1 METTVRIAT
10 LLIMFWNLENFFYP
24 QKDVDFSSGEKV
36 VTWKRFRAKRDL
48 ISKTIIAIKDKE
60 GAYPSVIGVCEVENL
75 KTLRNLVYD
84 TPLSRLGYRILHKDS
99 PDSRGIDVALLY
111 RDDRMIL
118 LEYSF
123 FEIKSFKTRDILYA
137 KMLSVELKDTVHFLV
152 NHWPSKLGGEKK
164 SLPRRME
171 AANLLRYI
179 VDSVQKVNPKARII
193 AMGDFNDSPSSA
205 PVGIVAGSANKVGTG
220 NKPPLINLMSR
231 LKDSLRRSKSTIT
244 GTHKFKGKW
253 EMLDQ
258 FIVSGNTEARASILQ
273 FPFLMEQ
280 DKKYLGTKTSRTFIG
295 LRFNG
300 GASDHLPILLTILC
314 PRCALP

>member
-75 KTLRNLVYD
+75 KTLKNLVYD

-99 PDSRGIDVALLY
+99 PDNRGIDVALLY

-171 AANLLRYI
+171 AANLLRHI
-179 VDSVQKVNPKARII
+179 VDSVQTVNPDARII
-193 AMGDFNDSPSSA
+193 AMGDFNDSPSSQ
-205 PVGIVAGSANKVGTG
+205 
-220 NKPPLINLMSR
+220 PLQSITSLENLSLR
-231 LKDSLRRSKSTIT
+231 LKDSLKKTRASIT
-244 GTHKFKGKW
+244 GTHRYKGRW

-258 FIVSGNTEARASILQ
+258 FLVSKTINGNIQILSFDHLLQ
-273 FPFLMEQ
+273 Q
-280 DKKYLGTKTSRTFIG
+280 DKKYLGYKTKRTFIG
-295 LRFNG
+295 PRFNG
-300 GASDHLPILLTILC
+300 GASDHLPILLKIID
-314 PRCALP
+314 

>member
-24 QKDVDFSSGEKV
+24 QKDMDFSSGEKV

-48 ISKTIIAIKDKE
+48 ISKTIIAIKDKV
-60 GAYPSVIGVCEVENL
+60 GAYPSAIGLCEVENL
-75 KTLRNLVYD
+75 KTLKNLVYD

-171 AANLLRYI
+171 AANLLRHI
-179 VDSVQKVNPKARII
+179 VDSVQKVNPKAKII
-193 AMGDFNDSPSSA
+193 AMGDFNDSPSS
-205 PVGIVAGSANKVGTG
+205 PSLQSITS
-220 NKPPLINLMSR
+220 LENLSLR
-231 LKDSLRRSKSTIT
+231 LKDSLKKARASIT
-244 GTHKFKGKW
+244 GTHRYKGRW

-258 FIVSGNTEARASILQ
+258 FLVSKTINGNIQILSFDHLLQ
-273 FPFLMEQ
+273 Q
-280 DKKYLGTKTSRTFIG
+280 DKKYLGYKTKRTFIG
-295 LRFNG
+295 PRFNG
-300 GASDHLPILLTILC
+300 GASDHLPILLKIID
-314 PRCALP
+314 

>member
-24 QKDVDFSSGEKV
+24 QKDMDFSSGEKV

-75 KTLRNLVYD
+75 KTLKNLVYD

-99 PDSRGIDVALLY
+99 PDNRGIDVALLY

-123 FEIKSFKTRDILYA
+123 FKIKSFKTRDILYA

-171 AANLLRYI
+171 AANLLRHI
-179 VDSVQKVNPKARII
+179 VDSVQKVNPKAKII
-193 AMGDFNDSPSSA
+193 AMGDFNDSPSS
-205 PVGIVAGSANKVGTG
+205 PSLQSITS
-220 NKPPLINLMSR
+220 LENLSLR
-231 LKDSLRRSKSTIT
+231 LKDSLKKARASIT
-244 GTHKFKGKW
+244 GTHRYKGRW

-258 FIVSGNTEARASILQ
+258 FLVSKTINGNIQILSFDHLLQ
-273 FPFLMEQ
+273 Q
-280 DKKYLGTKTSRTFIG
+280 DKKYLGYKTKRTFIG
-295 LRFNG
+295 PRFNG
-300 GASDHLPILLTILC
+300 GASDHLPILLKIID
-314 PRCALP
+314 

>member
-60 GAYPSVIGVCEVENL
+60 GAYPSVIGVCEVENI
-75 KTLRNLVYD
+75 KTLKNLVYD

-171 AANLLRYI
+171 AANLLRHI
-179 VDSVQKVNPKARII
+179 VDSVQKVNPQAKII
-193 AMGDFNDSPSSA
+193 AMGDFNDSPSS
-205 PVGIVAGSANKVGTG
+205 PSLQSITS
-220 NKPPLINLMSR
+220 LENLSLR
-231 LKDSLRRSKSTIT
+231 LKDSLKKARASIT
-244 GTHKFKGKW
+244 GTHRYKGRW

-258 FIVSGNTEARASILQ
+258 FLVSKTINGNIQILSFDHLLQ
-273 FPFLMEQ
+273 Q
-280 DKKYLGTKTSRTFIG
+280 DKKYLGYKTKRTFIG
-295 LRFNG
+295 PRFNG
-300 GASDHLPILLTILC
+300 GASDHLPILLKIID
-314 PRCALP
+314 

>member
-24 QKDVDFSSGEKV
+24 QKDMDFSSGEKV

-75 KTLRNLVYD
+75 KTLKNLVYD

-99 PDSRGIDVALLY
+99 PDNRGIDVALLY

-123 FEIKSFKTRDILYA
+123 FKIKSFKTRDILYA

-171 AANLLRYI
+171 AANLLRHI
-179 VDSVQKVNPKARII
+179 VDSVQKVNPKAKII
-193 AMGDFNDSPSSA
+193 AMGDFNDSPSSQ
-205 PVGIVAGSANKVGTG
+205 
-220 NKPPLINLMSR
+220 PLQSITSRENLSLR
-231 LKDSLRRSKSTIT
+231 LKDSLKKARASIT
-244 GTHKFKGKW
+244 GTHRYKGRW

-258 FIVSGNTEARASILQ
+258 FLVSKTINGNIQILSFDHLLQ
-273 FPFLMEQ
+273 Q
-280 DKKYLGTKTSRTFIG
+280 DKKYLGYKTKRTFIG
-295 LRFNG
+295 PRFNG
-300 GASDHLPILLTILC
+300 GASDHLPILLKIID
-314 PRCALP
+314 

>member
-75 KTLRNLVYD
+75 KTLKNLVYD

-171 AANLLRYI
+171 AANLLRHI
-179 VDSVQKVNPKARII
+179 VDSVQKVNPKAKII
-193 AMGDFNDSPSSA
+193 AMGDFNDSPSS
-205 PVGIVAGSANKVGTG
+205 PSLQSITS
-220 NKPPLINLMSR
+220 LENLSLR
-231 LKDSLRRSKSTIT
+231 LKDSLKKARASIT
-244 GTHKFKGKW
+244 GTHRYKGRW

-258 FIVSGNTEARASILQ
+258 FLVSKTINGNIQILSFDHLLQ
-273 FPFLMEQ
+273 Q
-280 DKKYLGTKTSRTFIG
+280 DKKYLGYKTKRTFIG
-295 LRFNG
+295 PRFNG
-300 GASDHLPILLTILC
+300 GASDHLPILLKIID
-314 PRCALP
+314 

>member
-75 KTLRNLVYD
+75 KTLKNLVYD

-171 AANLLRYI
+171 AASLLRHI
-179 VDSVQKVNPKARII
+179 VDSVQRINPEARII
-193 AMGDFNDSPSSA
+193 AMGDFNDTPSSPSLQS
-205 PVGIVAGSANKVGTG
+205 ITS
-220 NKPPLINLMSR
+220 LENLSLR
-231 LKDSLRRSKSTIT
+231 LKDSLKKTRASIT
-244 GTHKFKGKW
+244 GTHRYKGRW

-258 FIVSGNTEARASILQ
+258 FLVSKTIKGNIQILSFDHLLQ
-273 FPFLMEQ
+273 Q
-280 DKKYLGTKTSRTFIG
+280 DKKYLGYKTKRTFIG
-295 LRFNG
+295 PRFNG
-300 GASDHLPILLTILC
+300 GASDHLPILMKLSY
-314 PRCALP
+314 

>member
-75 KTLRNLVYD
+75 KTLKNLVYD

-99 PDSRGIDVALLY
+99 PDNRGIDVALLY

-171 AANLLRYI
+171 AANLLRHI
-179 VDSVQKVNPKARII
+179 VDSVQTVNPDAKII
-193 AMGDFNDSPSSA
+193 ATGDFNDSPSS
-205 PVGIVAGSANKVGTG
+205 PSLQSITS
-220 NKPPLINLMSR
+220 LENLSLR
-231 LKDSLRRSKSTIT
+231 LKDSLKKARASIT
-244 GTHKFKGKW
+244 GTHRYKGRW

-258 FIVSGNTEARASILQ
+258 FLVSKTISGNIQILSFDHLLQ
-273 FPFLMEQ
+273 Q
-280 DKKYLGTKTSRTFIG
+280 DKKYLGYKTKRTFIG
-295 LRFNG
+295 PRFNG
-300 GASDHLPILLTILC
+300 GASDHLPILLKIID
-314 PRCALP
+314 

>member
-24 QKDVDFSSGEKV
+24 QKDVDFSSGEKI

-99 PDSRGIDVALLY
+99 PDNRGIDVALLY

-179 VDSVQKVNPKARII
+179 VDSVQRINPEAKII
-193 AMGDFNDSPSSA
+193 AMGDFNDSPSS
-205 PVGIVAGSANKVGTG
+205 PSLQSITS
-220 NKPPLINLMSR
+220 LENLSLR
-231 LKDSLRRSKSTIT
+231 LKDSLKKARASIT
-244 GTHKFKGKW
+244 GTHRYKGRW

-258 FIVSGNTEARASILQ
+258 FLVSKTINGNIQILSFDHLLQ
-273 FPFLMEQ
+273 Q
-280 DKKYLGTKTSRTFIG
+280 DKKYLGYKTKRTFIG
-295 LRFNG
+295 PRFNG
-300 GASDHLPILLTILC
+300 GASDHLPVLMKIFN
-314 PRCALP
+314 

>member
-75 KTLRNLVYD
+75 KTLKNLVYD

-179 VDSVQKVNPKARII
+179 VDSVQRINPQAKII
-193 AMGDFNDSPSSA
+193 AMGDFNDSPSS
-205 PVGIVAGSANKVGTG
+205 PSIQSITS
-220 NKPPLINLMSR
+220 LENLSLR
-231 LKDSLRRSKSTIT
+231 LKDSLKKARASIT
-244 GTHKFKGKW
+244 GTHRYKGRW

-258 FIVSGNTEARASILQ
+258 FLVSKTINGNIQILSFDHLLQ
-273 FPFLMEQ
+273 Q
-280 DKKYLGTKTSRTFIG
+280 DKKYLGYKTKRTFIG
-295 LRFNG
+295 PRFNG
-300 GASDHLPILLTILC
+300 GASDHLPILLKIID
-314 PRCALP
+314 

>member
-24 QKDVDFSSGEKV
+24 QKDMDFSSGEKV

-75 KTLRNLVYD
+75 KTLKNLVYD

-137 KMLSVELKDTVHFLV
+137 KMLSVELKDTVHFLI

-171 AANLLRYI
+171 AANLLRHI
-179 VDSVQKVNPKARII
+179 VDSVQTVNPQAGII
-193 AMGDFNDSPSSA
+193 AMGDFNDSPSSQ
-205 PVGIVAGSANKVGTG
+205 
-220 NKPPLINLMSR
+220 PLQSITSLENLSLR
-231 LKDSLRRSKSTIT
+231 LKDSLKKARASIT
-244 GTHKFKGKW
+244 GTHRYKGRW

-258 FIVSGNTEARASILQ
+258 FLVSKTINGNIQILSFDHLLQ
-273 FPFLMEQ
+273 Q
-280 DKKYLGTKTSRTFIG
+280 DKKYLGYKTKRTFIG
-295 LRFNG
+295 PRFNG
-300 GASDHLPILLTILC
+300 GASDHLPILLKIID
-314 PRCALP
+314 

>member
-24 QKDVDFSSGEKV
+24 QKDMDFSSGEKV

-75 KTLRNLVYD
+75 KTLKNLVYD

-171 AANLLRYI
+171 AANLLRHI
-179 VDSVQKVNPKARII
+179 VDSVQKVNPKAKII
-193 AMGDFNDSPSSA
+193 ATGDFNDSPSS
-205 PVGIVAGSANKVGTG
+205 PSLQSITS
-220 NKPPLINLMSR
+220 LENLSLR
-231 LKDSLRRSKSTIT
+231 LKDSLKKARASIT
-244 GTHKFKGKW
+244 GTHRYKGRW

-258 FIVSGNTEARASILQ
+258 FLVSKTINGNIQILSFDHLLQ
-273 FPFLMEQ
+273 Q
-280 DKKYLGTKTSRTFIG
+280 DKKYLGYKTKRTFIG
-295 LRFNG
+295 PRFNG
-300 GASDHLPILLTILC
+300 GASDHLPILMKLSY
-314 PRCALP
+314 

>member
-171 AANLLRYI
+171 AANLLRHI
-179 VDSVQKVNPKARII
+179 VDSVQMVNPKAKII
-193 AMGDFNDSPSSA
+193 AMGDFNDSPSS
-205 PVGIVAGSANKVGTG
+205 PSLQSITS
-220 NKPPLINLMSR
+220 LENLSLR
-231 LKDSLRRSKSTIT
+231 LKDSLKKAKAPIT
-244 GTHKFKGKW
+244 GTHRYKGRW

-258 FIVSGNTEARASILQ
+258 FLVSKTINGNIQILSFDHLLQ
-273 FPFLMEQ
+273 Q
-280 DKKYLGTKTSRTFIG
+280 DKKYLGYKTKRTFIG
-295 LRFNG
+295 PRFNG
-300 GASDHLPILLTILC
+300 GASDHLPILMKLSY
-314 PRCALP
+314 

>member
-24 QKDVDFSSGEKV
+24 QKDMDFSSGEKV

-111 RDDRMIL
+111 RDDLMIL

-171 AANLLRYI
+171 AANLLRHI
-179 VDSVQKVNPKARII
+179 VDSVQRINPEAKII
-193 AMGDFNDSPSSA
+193 AMGDFNDSPSSQ
-205 PVGIVAGSANKVGTG
+205 
-220 NKPPLINLMSR
+220 PLQSITSLENLSLR
-231 LKDSLRRSKSTIT
+231 LKDSLKKARASIT
-244 GTHKFKGKW
+244 GTHRYKGRW

-258 FIVSGNTEARASILQ
+258 FLVSKTINGNIQILSFDHLLQ
-273 FPFLMEQ
+273 Q
-280 DKKYLGTKTSRTFIG
+280 DKKYLGYKTKRTFIG
-295 LRFNG
+295 PRFNG
-300 GASDHLPILLTILC
+300 GASDHLPVLMKIFN
-314 PRCALP
+314 

>member
-99 PDSRGIDVALLY
+99 PDNRGIDVALLY

-179 VDSVQKVNPKARII
+179 VDSVQRINPEAKII
-193 AMGDFNDSPSSA
+193 AMGDFNDSPSS
-205 PVGIVAGSANKVGTG
+205 PSLQSITS
-220 NKPPLINLMSR
+220 LENLSLR
-231 LKDSLRRSKSTIT
+231 LKDSLKKARASIT
-244 GTHKFKGKW
+244 GTHRYKGRW

-258 FIVSGNTEARASILQ
+258 FLVSKTINGNIQILSFDHLLQ
-273 FPFLMEQ
+273 Q
-280 DKKYLGTKTSRTFIG
+280 DKKYLGYKTKRTFIG
-295 LRFNG
+295 PRFNG
-300 GASDHLPILLTILC
+300 GASDHLPVLMKIFN
-314 PRCALP
+314 

>member
-75 KTLRNLVYD
+75 KTLKNLVYD

-99 PDSRGIDVALLY
+99 PDNRGIDVALLY
-111 RDDRMIL
+111 REDRMIL

-171 AANLLRYI
+171 AANLLRHI
-179 VDSVQKVNPKARII
+179 VDSVQKVNPKAKII
-193 AMGDFNDSPSSA
+193 AMGDFNDSPSS
-205 PVGIVAGSANKVGTG
+205 PSIQSITS
-220 NKPPLINLMSR
+220 LENLSLR
-231 LKDSLRRSKSTIT
+231 LKDSLKKARASIT
-244 GTHKFKGKW
+244 GTHRYKGRW

-258 FIVSGNTEARASILQ
+258 FLVSKTINGNIQILSFDHLLQ
-273 FPFLMEQ
+273 Q
-280 DKKYLGTKTSRTFIG
+280 DKKYLGYKTKRTFIG
-295 LRFNG
+295 PRFNG
-300 GASDHLPILLTILC
+300 GASDHLPILMKLSY
-314 PRCALP
+314 

>member
-99 PDSRGIDVALLY
+99 PDNRGIDVALLY

-179 VDSVQKVNPKARII
+179 VDSVQRINPEARII
-193 AMGDFNDSPSSA
+193 AMGDFNDSPSS
-205 PVGIVAGSANKVGTG
+205 PSLQSITS
-220 NKPPLINLMSR
+220 LENLSLR
-231 LKDSLRRSKSTIT
+231 LKDSLKKAKAPIT
-244 GTHKFKGKW
+244 GTHRYKGRW

-258 FIVSGNTEARASILQ
+258 FLVSKTINGNIQILSFDHLLQ
-273 FPFLMEQ
+273 Q
-280 DKKYLGTKTSRTFIG
+280 DKKYLGYKTKRTFIG
-295 LRFNG
+295 PRFNG
-300 GASDHLPILLTILC
+300 GASDHLPILLKIID
-314 PRCALP
+314 

>member
-48 ISKTIIAIKDKE
+48 ISKTIIAIKDKD

-123 FEIKSFKTRDILYA
+123 FVIKSFKTRDILYA

-171 AANLLRYI
+171 AANLLRHI
-179 VDSVQKVNPKARII
+179 VDSVQTVNPDARII
-193 AMGDFNDSPSSA
+193 AMGDFNDSPSS
-205 PVGIVAGSANKVGTG
+205 PSLQSITS
-220 NKPPLINLMSR
+220 LENLSLR
-231 LKDSLRRSKSTIT
+231 LKDSLKKARASIT
-244 GTHKFKGKW
+244 GTHRYKGRW

-258 FIVSGNTEARASILQ
+258 FLVSKTINGNIQILSFDHLLQ
-273 FPFLMEQ
+273 Q
-280 DKKYLGTKTSRTFIG
+280 DKKYLGYKTKRTFIG
-295 LRFNG
+295 PRFNG
-300 GASDHLPILLTILC
+300 GASDHLPILMKLSY
-314 PRCALP
+314 

>member
-75 KTLRNLVYD
+75 KTLKNLVYD

-99 PDSRGIDVALLY
+99 PDNRGIDVALLY
-111 RDDRMIL
+111 REDRMIL

-171 AANLLRYI
+171 AANLLRHI
-179 VDSVQKVNPKARII
+179 VDSVQKVNPKAKII
-193 AMGDFNDSPSSA
+193 AMGDFNDSPSS
-205 PVGIVAGSANKVGTG
+205 PSIQSITS
-220 NKPPLINLMSR
+220 LENLSLR
-231 LKDSLRRSKSTIT
+231 LKDSLKKARASIT
-244 GTHKFKGKW
+244 GTHRYKGRW

-258 FIVSGNTEARASILQ
+258 FLVSKTINGNIQILSFDHLLQ
-273 FPFLMEQ
+273 Q
-280 DKKYLGTKTSRTFIG
+280 DKKYLGYKTKRTFIG
-295 LRFNG
+295 PRFNG
-300 GASDHLPILLTILC
+300 GASDHLPVLMKIFN
-314 PRCALP
+314 

>member
-1 METTVRIAT
+1 METIVRIAT

-75 KTLRNLVYD
+75 KTLKNLVYD

-99 PDSRGIDVALLY
+99 PDNRGIDVALLY
-111 RDDRMIL
+111 REDRMIL

-123 FEIKSFKTRDILYA
+123 FKIKSFRTRDILYA

-164 SLPRRME
+164 SLHRRME
-171 AANLLRYI
+171 AANLLRHI
-179 VDSVQKVNPKARII
+179 VDSVQTVNPQAGII
-193 AMGDFNDSPSSA
+193 AMGDFNDSPSSQ
-205 PVGIVAGSANKVGTG
+205 
-220 NKPPLINLMSR
+220 PLQSITSLENLSLR
-231 LKDSLRRSKSTIT
+231 LKDSLKKARASIT
-244 GTHKFKGKW
+244 GTHRYKGRW

-258 FIVSGNTEARASILQ
+258 FLVSKTINGNIQIISFDHLLQ
-273 FPFLMEQ
+273 Q
-280 DKKYLGTKTSRTFIG
+280 DKKYLGYKTKRTFIG
-295 LRFNG
+295 PRFNG
-300 GASDHLPILLTILC
+300 GASDHLPILMKLSY
-314 PRCALP
+314 

>member
-24 QKDVDFSSGEKV
+24 QKDMDFSSGEKV

-75 KTLRNLVYD
+75 KTLKNLVYD

-137 KMLSVELKDTVHFLV
+137 KMLSVELKDTVHFLI

-171 AANLLRYI
+171 AANLLRHI
-179 VDSVQKVNPKARII
+179 VDSVQKVNPQAKII
-193 AMGDFNDSPSSA
+193 AMGDFNDSPSS
-205 PVGIVAGSANKVGTG
+205 PSLQSITS
-220 NKPPLINLMSR
+220 LENLSLR
-231 LKDSLRRSKSTIT
+231 LKDSLKKARASIT
-244 GTHKFKGKW
+244 GTHRYKGRW

-258 FIVSGNTEARASILQ
+258 FLVSKTINGNIQILSFDHLLQ
-273 FPFLMEQ
+273 Q
-280 DKKYLGTKTSRTFIG
+280 DKKYLGYKTKRTFIG
-295 LRFNG
+295 PRFNG
-300 GASDHLPILLTILC
+300 GASDHLPILLKIID
-314 PRCALP
+314 

>member
-24 QKDVDFSSGEKV
+24 QKDVDYSSGEKV

-171 AANLLRYI
+171 AANLLRHI
-179 VDSVQKVNPKARII
+179 VDSVQTVNPDARII
-193 AMGDFNDSPSSA
+193 AMGDFNDSPSS
-205 PVGIVAGSANKVGTG
+205 PSLQSITS
-220 NKPPLINLMSR
+220 LENLSLR
-231 LKDSLRRSKSTIT
+231 LKDSLKKARASIT
-244 GTHKFKGKW
+244 GTHRYKGKW

-258 FIVSGNTEARASILQ
+258 FLVSKTINGNIQILSFDHLLQ
-273 FPFLMEQ
+273 Q
-280 DKKYLGTKTSRTFIG
+280 DKKYLGYKTKRTFIG
-295 LRFNG
+295 PRFNG
-300 GASDHLPILLTILC
+300 GASDHLPIFLKIID
-314 PRCALP
+314 

>member
-36 VTWKRFRAKRDL
+36 VTWKRFREKRDL

-75 KTLRNLVYD
+75 KTLKNLVYD
-84 TPLSRLGYRILHKDS
+84 TPLSRLGYGILHKDS

-171 AANLLRYI
+171 AANLLRHI
-179 VDSVQKVNPKARII
+179 VDSVQTVNPQAKII
-193 AMGDFNDSPSSA
+193 AMGDFNDSPSS
-205 PVGIVAGSANKVGTG
+205 PSLQSITS
-220 NKPPLINLMSR
+220 LENLSLR
-231 LKDSLRRSKSTIT
+231 LKDSLKKARASIT
-244 GTHKFKGKW
+244 GTHRYKGKW

-258 FIVSGNTEARASILQ
+258 FLVSKTINGSIQILSFDHLLQ
-273 FPFLMEQ
+273 Q
-280 DKKYLGTKTSRTFIG
+280 DKKYLGYKTKRTFIG
-295 LRFNG
+295 PRFNG
-300 GASDHLPILLTILC
+300 GASDHLPILMKLSY
-314 PRCALP
+314 

>member
-24 QKDVDFSSGEKV
+24 QKDMDFSSGEKV

-75 KTLRNLVYD
+75 KTLKNLVYD

-99 PDSRGIDVALLY
+99 PDNRGIDVALLY

-137 KMLSVELKDTVHFLV
+137 KMLSVELKDTIHFLV

-171 AANLLRYI
+171 AANLLRHI
-179 VDSVQKVNPKARII
+179 VDSVQRINPEARII
-193 AMGDFNDSPSSA
+193 AMGDFNDSPSS
-205 PVGIVAGSANKVGTG
+205 PSLQSITS
-220 NKPPLINLMSR
+220 LENLSLR
-231 LKDSLRRSKSTIT
+231 LKDSLKKARASIT
-244 GTHKFKGKW
+244 GTHRYKGRW

-258 FIVSGNTEARASILQ
+258 FLVSKTINGNIQILSFDHLLQ
-273 FPFLMEQ
+273 Q
-280 DKKYLGTKTSRTFIG
+280 DKKYLGYKTKRTFIG
-295 LRFNG
+295 PRFNG
-300 GASDHLPILLTILC
+300 GASDHLPILLKIID
-314 PRCALP
+314 

>member
-24 QKDVDFSSGEKV
+24 QKDMDFSSGEKV

-75 KTLRNLVYD
+75 KTLKNLVYD

-99 PDSRGIDVALLY
+99 PDNRGIDVALLY
-111 RDDRMIL
+111 REDRMIL

-123 FEIKSFKTRDILYA
+123 FKIKSFKTRDILYA
-137 KMLSVELKDTVHFLV
+137 KMLSVELKDTIHFLV

-171 AANLLRYI
+171 AANLLRHI
-179 VDSVQKVNPKARII
+179 VDSVQKVNPKAKII
-193 AMGDFNDSPSSA
+193 AMGDFNDSPSSQ
-205 PVGIVAGSANKVGTG
+205 
-220 NKPPLINLMSR
+220 PLQSITSLENLSLR
-231 LKDSLRRSKSTIT
+231 LKDSLKKAKAPIT
-244 GTHKFKGKW
+244 GTHRYKGRW

-258 FIVSGNTEARASILQ
+258 FLVSKTINGNIQILSFDHLLQ
-273 FPFLMEQ
+273 Q
-280 DKKYLGTKTSRTFIG
+280 DKKYLGYKTKRTFIG
-295 LRFNG
+295 PRFNG
-300 GASDHLPILLTILC
+300 GASDHLPILLKIID
-314 PRCALP
+314 

>member
-75 KTLRNLVYD
+75 KTLKNLVYD

-171 AANLLRYI
+171 AANLLRHI
-179 VDSVQKVNPKARII
+179 VDSVQKVNPKAKII
-193 AMGDFNDSPSSA
+193 AMGDFNDSPSS
-205 PVGIVAGSANKVGTG
+205 PSLQSITS
-220 NKPPLINLMSR
+220 LENLSLR
-231 LKDSLRRSKSTIT
+231 LKDSLKKARASIT
-244 GTHKFKGKW
+244 GTHRYKGRW

-258 FIVSGNTEARASILQ
+258 FLASKSINGNIKILSFDHLLQ
-273 FPFLMEQ
+273 Q
-280 DKKYLGTKTSRTFIG
+280 DKKYLGYKTKRTFIG
-295 LRFNG
+295 PRFNG
-300 GASDHLPILLTILC
+300 GASDHLPILLKIID
-314 PRCALP
+314 

>member
-24 QKDVDFSSGEKV
+24 QKDMDFSSGEKV

-75 KTLRNLVYD
+75 KTLKNLVYD

-171 AANLLRYI
+171 AANLLRHI
-179 VDSVQKVNPKARII
+179 VDSVQKVNPKAKII
-193 AMGDFNDSPSSA
+193 AMGDFNDSPSS
-205 PVGIVAGSANKVGTG
+205 PSLQSITS
-220 NKPPLINLMSR
+220 LENLSLR
-231 LKDSLRRSKSTIT
+231 LKDSLKKARASIT
-244 GTHKFKGKW
+244 GTHRYKGRW

-258 FIVSGNTEARASILQ
+258 FLVSKTINGNIQILSFDHLLQ
-273 FPFLMEQ
+273 Q
-280 DKKYLGTKTSRTFIG
+280 DKKYLGYKTKRTFIG
-295 LRFNG
+295 PRFNG
-300 GASDHLPILLTILC
+300 GASDHLPVLMKIFN
-314 PRCALP
+314 

>member
-10 LLIMFWNLENFFYP
+10 LLIMFWSLENFFYP

-48 ISKTIIAIKDKE
+48 ISKTIIAIKDKD

-171 AANLLRYI
+171 AANLLRHI
-179 VDSVQKVNPKARII
+179 VDSVQTVNPDARII
-193 AMGDFNDSPSSA
+193 AMGDFNDSPSS
-205 PVGIVAGSANKVGTG
+205 PSLQSITS
-220 NKPPLINLMSR
+220 LENLSLR
-231 LKDSLRRSKSTIT
+231 LKDSLKKARASIT
-244 GTHKFKGKW
+244 GTHRYKGRW

-258 FIVSGNTEARASILQ
+258 FLVSKTINGNIQILSFDHLLQ
-273 FPFLMEQ
+273 Q
-280 DKKYLGTKTSRTFIG
+280 DKKYLGYKTKRTFIG
-295 LRFNG
+295 PRFNG
-300 GASDHLPILLTILC
+300 GASDHLPILMKLSY
-314 PRCALP
+314 

>member
-111 RDDRMIL
+111 RDDLMIL

-171 AANLLRYI
+171 AANLLRHI
-179 VDSVQKVNPKARII
+179 VDSVQRINPEAKII
-193 AMGDFNDSPSSA
+193 AMGDFNDSPSSQ
-205 PVGIVAGSANKVGTG
+205 
-220 NKPPLINLMSR
+220 PLQSITSLENLSLR
-231 LKDSLRRSKSTIT
+231 LKDSLKKARASIT
-244 GTHKFKGKW
+244 GTHRYKGRW

-258 FIVSGNTEARASILQ
+258 FLVSKTINGNIQILSFDHLLQ
-273 FPFLMEQ
+273 Q
-280 DKKYLGTKTSRTFIG
+280 DKKYLGYKTKRTFIG
-295 LRFNG
+295 PRFNG
-300 GASDHLPILLTILC
+300 GASDHLPVLMKIFN
-314 PRCALP
+314 